1 MSDDREPDAMS
12 GSSWSCVM
20 ASRSYLALGSNL
32 GDRQAHLDRA
42 ILRLRAEPGLTV
54 CRVSSYYETAPVG
67 GPTGQNAYLN
77 AAVAVDTTFTPE
89 LLLKRLLEIEQSLG
103 RVRGERNAPR
113 TLDLDIL
120 LFDDIVR
127 SSPDPI
133 LPHPRMHERRFVLEP
148 LAEIAPNAIHPVLQQ
163 TVAELLAHLPAAA
176 GPSARYV
183 RSMQPASRELDG
195 LRAVV
200 TGSTSGIGRAIA
212 LELAR
217 AGASVVVHGRLSSQA
232 LQQTMDELNAHGVQ
246 SRGILADLQDSA
258 GRLLLVE
265 ESWNAW
271 EGLDIWVN
279 NAGADVLTGEAAD
292 WSFERKWAELLAV
305 DVTSTILLSREV
317 GQRMKSGRGGTILT
331 MGWDQAMTGME
342 GESGQLFAAAKGAI
356 MAFSRSLAL
365 SLAPKVRVN
374 CLAPGWIRTA
384 WGQTALES
392 WQERVRRETPLARW
406 GLPEDVAAAARWLV
420 SPAAAFI
427 TGQIIR
433 INGGAVG

>member
-1 MSDDREPDAMS
+1 
-12 GSSWSCVM
+12 M

-32 GDRQAHLDRA
+32 GDRQAHLDLG
-42 ILRLRAEPGLTV
+42 ILRLRAEPGVTV

-67 GPTGQNAYLN
+67 GPAGQNAYLN
-77 AAVAVDTTFTPE
+77 AAVAVDTFFTPE
-89 LLLKRLLEIEQSLG
+89 LLLQRLLDIEQSLG

-113 TLDLDIL
+113 TLDLDVL

-148 LAEIAPNAIHPVLQQ
+148 LAEIAPDAVHPVVRQ
-163 TVAELLAHLPAAA
+163 TIAELLARLPADASL
-176 GPSARYV
+176 PSRYV
-183 RSMQPASRELDG
+183 RSMQSASRELDG

-217 AGASVVVHGRLSSQA
+217 AGASVIVHGRLSSQA
-232 LQQTMDELNAHGVQ
+232 MQQTMDEANAHGAQ
-246 SRGILADLQDSA
+246 TRGILADLHDPL
-258 GRLLLVE
+258 GRLRLVE

-271 EGLDIWVN
+271 DGLDIWVN

-292 WSFERKWAELLAV
+292 WPFERKWAELFAV
-305 DVTSTILLSREV
+305 DVTATMQLSREI
-317 GQRMKSGRGGTILT
+317 GQRMKADRGGAILT
-331 MGWDQAMTGME
+331 MGWDQALTGME
-342 GESGQLFAAAKGAI
+342 GESGQLFGAAKGAV

-384 WGQTALES
+384 WGQAASET

-406 GLPEDVAAAARWLV
+406 GLPEDVAATARWLV
-420 SPAAAFI
+420 SPAAAFM

-433 INGGAVG
+433 TNGGAVG

>member
-1 MSDDREPDAMS
+1 
-12 GSSWSCVM
+12 M

-54 CRVSSYYETAPVG
+54 CLVSSYYETAPVG
-67 GPTGQNAYLN
+67 GPAGQNAYLN
-77 AAVAVDTTFTPE
+77 AAVAVDTSFSPE
-89 LLLKRLLEIEQSLG
+89 LLLQRLLDIEQSLG

-120 LFDDIVR
+120 LFDGVIR
-127 SSPDPI
+127 ASPDPI
-133 LPHPRMHERRFVLEP
+133 LPHPRMHERRFVLQP
-148 LAEIAPNAIHPVLQQ
+148 LAEIAPDAIHPALRR
-163 TVAELLAHLPAAA
+163 TIAELLASLPAT
-176 GPSARYV
+176 SAPPAVYV
-183 RSMQPASRELDG
+183 RSNQSIGRELDG

-217 AGASVVVHGRLSSQA
+217 GGAFVVVHGRTSGDA
-232 LQQTMDELNAHGVQ
+232 LQRTMNEVSAQGVQ
-246 SRGILADLQDSA
+246 SRGLSADLHDSSE
-258 GRLLLVE
+258 RLRLMDE
-265 ESWNAW
+265 AWNVW
-271 EGLDIWVN
+271 DGLDIWIN

-292 WSFERKWAELLAV
+292 WSFDQKWAELFAV
-305 DVTSTILLSREV
+305 DLTATMHLSREI
-317 GQRMKSGRGGTILT
+317 GERMKNGRGGVILT
-331 MGWDQAMTGME
+331 MGWDQALTGME
-342 GESGQLFAAAKGAI
+342 GESGQLFGAAKGAI

-384 WGQTALES
+384 WGQSASET

-406 GLPEDVAAAARWLV
+406 GLPDDVAATARWLV

-433 INGGAVG
+433 INGGVI